1 MLDEL
6 WKGGESV
13 AFPLLPLPFLCLRLA
28 PFCLLSPFFC
38 LSSPFACLSSP
49 FFCLSSQ
56 HGLLLPFFLCF
67 EEKRLILVRGAAPT
81 HRYREQRGDKWI
93 DGWTFPASRG
103 KNLSA
108 KY

>member
-38 LSSPFACLSSP
+38 LSS
-49 FFCLSSQ
+49 Q

-67 EEKRLILVRGAAPT
+67 EEKRLIVRGAAPT